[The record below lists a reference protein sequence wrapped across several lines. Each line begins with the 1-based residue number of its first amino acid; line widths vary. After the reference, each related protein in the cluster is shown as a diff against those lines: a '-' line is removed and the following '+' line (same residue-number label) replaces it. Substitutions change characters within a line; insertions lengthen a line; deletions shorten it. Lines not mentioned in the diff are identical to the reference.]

1 MSGTLYLIPTTISDD
16 SINSTIPIDV
26 QQIVNKIDHYIVE
39 DIRTARRYLKKVGLI
54 KEIDELT
61 FYVLNEH
68 TPSIEVES
76 FLKPLLENKDMGILS
91 EAGCPGIADPGAD
104 AVKIAHQKNIKI
116 VPMVGPSSIVLAL
129 MASGMNGQNFAFNGY
144 LPVKSAERIN
154 KLKQLEKKSQSEHQ
168 TQLFIEAPYRNIQ
181 LLTDLLQACRD
192 NTLLCIAANI
202 TAPDEFIATK
212 RVIDWKKQLPDIN
225 KRPTIFILQA

>member
-39 DIRTARRYLKKVGLI
+39 DIRTARRYLKKVGLK

-104 AVKIAHQKNIKI
+104 AVKIAHQKNITI

>member
-1 MSGTLYLIPTTISDD
+1 MSGILYLIPTTISDD

-39 DIRTARRYLKKVGLI
+39 DIRTARRYLKKVGLK

-104 AVKIAHQKNIKI
+104 AVKIAHQKNITI